1 MGGFMYKII
10 MTVVSLV
17 AFSGFIYA
25 QEKDSASKEENTQTA
40 SVDENLTNLKGKVD
54 GLEESYL
61 ETKSTVASLS
71 KIKVSGYI
79 QAQYQVADVK
89 GVLSSMYS
97 VPSNKIASSIYG
109 RQAFLIKRG
118 RLKTTY
124 DAGLSKYVLEL
135 DATQDGVGVKDAY
148 VSFSEPWLKWFTVT
162 MGSMDR
168 PFGYEVG
175 YSSSSLESPE
185 RSKMIGNLFPKE
197 KDIGAMIEVDPQVEA
212 LDWFNFKGGVYNGM
226 TNITDEDDDY
236 KDLIGRAGFKAPF
249 RELGLSIDGGASG
262 YFGKVTDFDTTTG
275 TNGRAFYMDGTSWKV
290 ANGQKGKTFDRKYFG
305 VDMQMYYAT
314 PVIGGTCIKGE
325 YIQGHHPT
333 KGGASDFYGSG
344 ASVTAADAVYQR
356 LINGY
361 YVYFIQNID
370 AANFQLVVKYD
381 MWDPNTKVKASDFS
395 DATTTLTNQDLAIST
410 LGFGGIMYLPW
421 SNNVRLQLYYE
432 IPKYEKLD
440 AGKIAST
447 NKSLYKYTKYA
458 SNNNL
463 NMLTFRIQYK
473 F

>member
-1 MGGFMYKII
+1 MRKKIMLI
-10 MTVVSLV
+10 TALMAVSNL
-17 AFSGFIYA
+17 IYA
-25 QEKDSASKEENTQTA
+25 QAGDSNSKNESGQAGNTSSENISMEENLA
-40 SVDENLTNLKGKVD
+40 NLKGKVD

-89 GVLSSMYS
+89 NVLSAMYN
-97 VPSNKIASSIYG
+97 VPSSKIAATTYG

-118 RLKTTY
+118 RVKTTY
-124 DAGLSKYVLEL
+124 DAGLSKFVLEL
-135 DATQDGVGVKDAY
+135 DATQDGVGVKDAN
-148 VSFSEPWLKWFTVT
+148 VSFSEPWMKTFKLT
-162 MGSMDR
+162 MGAMDR

-175 YSSSSLESPE
+175 YSSSALESPE
-185 RSKMIGNLFPKE
+185 RSTMIGKLFPKE
-197 KDIGAMIEVDPQVEA
+197 KDIGAMIEIDPQVEA

-226 TNITDEDDDY
+226 TNITDEDDDN
-236 KDLIGRAGFKAPF
+236 KDLIGRAGFNAPF

-262 YFGKVTDFDTTTG
+262 YFGKVTDYDTTSG
-275 TNGRAFYMDGTSWKV
+275 GRAYNMNGTSWN
-290 ANGQKGKTFDRKYFG
+290 ATTGQKGKTFDRKYFG

-314 PVIGGTCIKGE
+314 PVIGGTCVKGE

-333 KGGASDFYGSG
+333 KSSATDFYGSG
-344 ASVTAADAVYQR
+344 ASVTAADAVYNR
-356 LINGY
+356 LVKGY

-370 AANFQLVVKYD
+370 PANLQLVVKYD
-381 MWDPNTKVKASDFS
+381 MWDPNTKVKASNFS
-395 DATTTLTNQDLAIST
+395 DANKTLTNQDLALST

-421 SNNVRLQLYYE
+421 SSNVRLQLYYE

-440 AGKIAST
+440 KNKIAST
-447 NKSLYKYTKYA
+447 SSLYKYTKY
-458 SNNNL
+458 SSGNNL